1 MISFS
6 AVWQYNAVLPST
18 VSLSGVGTLREV
30 GVPIIDQD
38 SCNSMYQ
45 IDASNADTV
54 SILSDM
60 ICAGYQEGGKDSCQV
75 VTTNTHL

>member
-1 MISFS
+1 MDR
-6 AVWQYNAVLPST
+6 AVLPST
-18 VSLSGVGTLREV
+18 VSLTGVGTLREV

-45 IDASNADTV
+45 TDSSNVDTV

-60 ICAGYQEGGKDSCQV
+60 ICAGYQDGGKDSCQV
-75 VTTNTHL
+75 APSIPHL